1 MKLNK
6 ILRFHFMKGMK
17 LNEIKLK
24 GKTGKESKNKMKLK
38 EILGFN
44 FLSCLFFWTKE
55 LLCHRTKAQAY
66 IPNAS

>member
-44 FLSCLFFWTKE
+44 FLSCLFF
-55 LLCHRTKAQAY
+55 
-66 IPNAS
+66 